1 MLLNGL
7 SKGVLMLV
15 LGAMFTWF
23 VVNTF
28 EQKAHE
34 HVSASR
40 AAIAVPSIKHVPG
53 KRADT
58 QWQF

>member
-15 LGAMFTWF
+15 LGAAFTWF
-23 VVNTF
+23 IVNAL
-28 EQKAHE
+28 EQRAHE

-40 AAIAVPSIKHVPG
+40 SIDVPAIKHVPG

>member
-15 LGAMFTWF
+15 LGAVFTWF
-23 VVNTF
+23 IVNAF
-28 EQKAHE
+28 EQRAHE
-34 HVSASR
+34 QVSVSR
-40 AAIAVPSIKHVPG
+40 TLDVPSIKHVPG